1 MEIQIDL
8 RLLIKMRHKSL
19 KEYAKAIGLA
29 ELTMRMRLKEPKRLT
44 IDECNASDEFLELP
58 SGTTH
63 AVINGNVMFNDINE
77 YING

>member
-1 MEIQIDL
+1 MEIQIEL
-8 RLLIKMRHKSL
+8 RTLLKMKQKSIKQ
-19 KEYAKAIGLA
+19 YANALGIG

-44 IDECNASDEFLELP
+44 IDDCNASDEFLELP

-63 AVINGNVMFNDINE
+63 AVINGNVMFNDIIE